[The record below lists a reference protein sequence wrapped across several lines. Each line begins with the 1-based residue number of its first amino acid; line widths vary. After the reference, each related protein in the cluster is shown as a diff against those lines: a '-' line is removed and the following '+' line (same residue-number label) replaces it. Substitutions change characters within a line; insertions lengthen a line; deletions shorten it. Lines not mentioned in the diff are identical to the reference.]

1 MLYNLQKRT
10 VFTFG
15 AVSPIIESYK
25 LCKKAGIVVIA
36 DFLIVCGQVVT
47 LFLMMGVG
55 YVLTKQGWFTEET
68 SAQCTRILIYVV
80 VSCIIITQ
88 LQIEA
93 DMDVIRSMLLSAV
106 GMAAPFV
113 IMLPL
118 VQLLFRKEHPDTRI
132 VRRFGMVYSNS
143 SFMGLPL
150 LAGILGESA
159 LLYGVISMLI
169 FTLFQW
175 THGALTMGGKFSLK
189 RMVVNPG
196 MISVA
201 IGLVLFVTG
210 LRLPAPVNNAMEF
223 MTDMNSPLAMV
234 VIGSQMARADI
245 LSVFKKP
252 KLYLAAAVK
261 LIIVPAI
268 VCVVLLPLELEP
280 ISYCACVVLAACPT
294 AGTTSMFAQMFGRD
308 VETAAH
314 MVTLSTLLS
323 VITLPVFAVLA
334 RQIVGL
340 G

>member
-1 MLYNLQKRT
+1 M
-10 VFTFG
+10 
-15 AVSPIIESYK
+15 II
-25 LCKKAGIVVIA
+25 VIS
-36 DFLIVCGQVVT
+36 DFLIVCGQVIT
-47 LFLMMGVG
+47 LFLMMAVG
-55 YVLTKQGWFTEET
+55 YVLAKKGWFTEET

-80 VSCIIITQ
+80 TSCIIITQ

-93 DMDVIRSMLLSAV
+93 NAAVIRSMLLSAV

-113 IMLPL
+113 IMLPV
-118 VQLLFRKEHPDTRI
+118 VQLLFRKEHPDTKI

-150 LAGILGESA
+150 LAGILGENA

-175 THGALTMGGKFSLK
+175 THGAVTMGGKCSVK
-189 RMVVNPG
+189 RMLLNPG
-196 MISVA
+196 MISMA
-201 IGLVLFVTG
+201 IGLLLFVTG
-210 LRLPAPVNNAMEF
+210 LRIPAPVYNAMEF

-245 LSVFKKP
+245 RSVFRKP

-261 LIIVPAI
+261 LIVVPAV
-268 VCVVLLPLELEP
+268 VCAVLLPLKMEA

-294 AGTTSMFAQMFGRD
+294 AGTTSMFAQMFKRD
-308 VETAAH
+308 VETAAQ

-334 RQIVGL
+334 RQLAGL
-340 G
+340 T

>member
-1 MLYNLQKRT
+1 MI
-10 VFTFG
+10 
-15 AVSPIIESYK
+15 S
-25 LCKKAGIVVIA
+25 
-36 DFLIVCGQVVT
+36 DFLIVCGQVIT

-55 YVLTKQGWFTEET
+55 YVMAKKDWFSEEA

-80 VSCIIITQ
+80 TSCIIITQ

-93 DMDVIRSMLLSAV
+93 STQVIQSMLLSAV

-118 VQLLFRKEHPDTRI
+118 VQFLFCKEHLDTKI

-150 LAGILGESA
+150 LAGILGDEA

-175 THGALTMGGKFSLK
+175 THGALTMGGKFSVK

-196 MISVA
+196 MISMA
-201 IGLVLFVTG
+201 IGLLLFVTG

-223 MTDMNSPLAMV
+223 MADMNSPLAMV

-245 LSVFKKP
+245 LNVFKKP
-252 KLYLAAAVK
+252 KLYLSAAIK
-261 LIIVPAI
+261 LIVVPAI
-268 VCVVLLPLELEP
+268 ICVVLLPLKLEP

-294 AGTTSMFAQMFGRD
+294 AGTTSMFAQMFKRD
-308 VETAAH
+308 VETAAQ

-334 RQIVGL
+334 RHLAGL
-340 G
+340 A

>member
-1 MLYNLQKRT
+1 MGLI
-10 VFTFG
+10 
-15 AVSPIIESYK
+15 S
-25 LCKKAGIVVIA
+25 
-36 DFLIVCGQVVT
+36 DFLFVCGQVIT

-55 YVLTKQGWFTEET
+55 YAAAKKGWFTEET
-68 SAQCTRILIYVV
+68 TAQCTRILIYVV
-80 VSCIIITQ
+80 TSCIIITQ

-93 DMDVIRSMLLSAV
+93 NVEVIRSMLLSAV

-118 VQLLFRKEHPDTRI
+118 VQLLFRKEHPDTKT

-150 LAGILGESA
+150 LTGILGSDA

-175 THGALTMGGKFSLK
+175 THGALTMGGKFSVK

-196 MISVA
+196 MISMA
-201 IGLVLFVTG
+201 IGLLLFATG

-245 LSVFKKP
+245 RNVFKKP
-252 KLYLAAAVK
+252 QLYISAAVK
-261 LIIVPAI
+261 LVVVPAI
-268 VCVVLLPLELEP
+268 VCAVLLPLKLEP
-280 ISYCACVVLAACPT
+280 VSYCACVVLAACPT
-294 AGTTSMFAQMFGRD
+294 AGTTSMFAQMFRRD
-308 VETAAH
+308 VETAAQ

-323 VITLPVFAVLA
+323 IVTLPVFAVLA
-334 RQIVGL
+334 RHLAGL
-340 G
+340 A

>member
-1 MLYNLQKRT
+1 ML
-10 VFTFG
+10 FTFLLY
-15 AVSPIIESYK
+15 SHIIWT
-25 LCKKAGIVVIA
+25 CKFLRKAGMGLIS
-36 DFLIVCGQVVT
+36 DFLFVCGQVIT

-55 YVLTKQGWFTEET
+55 YAAAKKGWFTEET
-68 SAQCTRILIYVV
+68 TAQCTRILIYVV
-80 VSCIIITQ
+80 TSCIIITQ

-93 DMDVIRSMLLSAV
+93 NVEVIRSMLLSAV

-118 VQLLFRKEHPDTRI
+118 VQLLFRKEHPDTKI

-150 LAGILGESA
+150 LTGILGSDA

-175 THGALTMGGKFSLK
+175 THGALTMGGKFSVK

-196 MISVA
+196 MISMA
-201 IGLVLFVTG
+201 IGLLLFATG

-245 LSVFKKP
+245 RNVFKKP
-252 KLYLAAAVK
+252 QLYISAAVK
-261 LIIVPAI
+261 LVVVPAI
-268 VCVVLLPLELEP
+268 VCAVLLPLKLEP
-280 ISYCACVVLAACPT
+280 VSYCACVVLAACPT
-294 AGTTSMFAQMFGRD
+294 AGTTSMFAQMFRRD
-308 VETAAH
+308 VETAAQ

-323 VITLPVFAVLA
+323 IVTLPVFAVLA
-334 RQIVGL
+334 RHLAGL
-340 G
+340 A